1 MSVQSEITRIN
12 GNIANAYTA
21 VSGKG
26 GTLPSARNSANLPA
40 AIQSIPTGTLIEK
53 NITQNGT
60 YNASD
65 DNADGYSKVVVNVSG
80 GGDDGYLRIGGR
92 IFYDTYN
99 YYGGN
104 DATYQFF
111 DTNKTEITYTGDI
124 SDLEN
129 AVYYK
134 VTGVPKFDRFYVFDN
149 TSHGS
154 GDYAAVDGIVENVVW
169 GMSNILTQYYI
180 MGGDA
185 TFCYKIGS
193 GKALS
198 ALALARG
205 EENSSDY
212 TIWQYIN
219 YCNATRLNGCGDW
232 FILSNGEHEAL
243 MDSGLVSWYD
253 DFDLWSSVENDS
265 DYAQIWIGDGEYW
278 DWEAKGS
285 DYSCFAARAF

>member
-1 MSVQSEITRIN
+1 MSTKIIYNNTE
-12 GNIANAYTA
+12 IANWD
-21 VSGKG
+21 SGGKILRCKG
-26 GTLPSARNSANLPA
+26 NSMESDV
-40 AIQSIPTGTLIEK
+40 IVISE
-53 NITQNGT
+53 
-60 YNASD
+60 AS
-65 DNADGYSKVVVNVSG
+65 

-99 YYGGN
+99 DYGDN

-169 GMSNILTQYYI
+169 GMSNILTQYSI
-180 MGGDA
+180 LGNDPD
-185 TFCYKIGS
+185 FCYKIGS

-198 ALALARG
+198 TLALARG

-243 MDSGLVSWYD
+243 RDSGLVSWYD
-253 DFDLWSSVENDS
+253 DFDFWSSVEIDS
-265 DYAQIWIGDGEYW
+265 DYAQIWIGNGEYW
-278 DWEAKGS
+278 DEEDKGN

>member
-92 IFYDTYN
+92 IFYDTYDD
-99 YYGGN
+99 YGDN
-104 DATYQFF
+104 DATYRFF

-134 VTGVPKFDRFYVFDN
+134 VTGVPWFDRFYVFDN

-180 MGGDA
+180 LGNDPD
-185 TFCYKIGS
+185 FCYKIGS

-198 ALALARG
+198 TLALARG

-243 MDSGLVSWYD
+243 RDSGLVSWYD
-253 DFDLWSSVENDS
+253 DFDFWSSVEYNDS
-265 DYAQIWIGDGEYW
+265 GALYWYSNYQDWNSWYKNGEIY
-278 DWEAKGS
+278 
-285 DYSCFAARAF
+285 CFAARAF